1 MEQDE
6 TTVVEDTNQTASE
19 DEAEVE
25 QETVETEDEETED
38 RGEDTID
45 WKERAL
51 KAEKAI
57 EKAKKKGKDTPK
69 ESAEDLTLARLEARG
84 ILHEDEQQYILKYA
98 KVEGLDPIK
107 AIEDDFVK
115 DRLADMKRKRQSV
128 EASPRSNNRTNTSVD
143 EVAVWVK
150 KYKVNGTLP
159 DNNPALTS
167 KILRALK
174 NGA

>member
-6 TTVVEDTNQTASE
+6 TKVVEDTTETTSE
-19 DEAEVE
+19 EAEVE
-25 QETVETEDEETED
+25 QEAETTEEP
-38 RGEDTID
+38 EDTKSEDNDID

-57 EKAKKKGKDTPK
+57 EKAKKKEKTSPKD
-69 ESAEDLTLARLEARG
+69 SIEDLTLARLEARG
-84 ILHEDEQQYILKYA
+84 LLHEEDQNYVLKYA
-98 KVEGLDPIK
+98 KVEGIDPIK
-107 AIEDDFVK
+107 ALEDDFVK
-115 DRLADMKRKRQSV
+115 DRLTEYKRKRASV
-128 EASPRSNNRTNTSVD
+128 EATPKSNNRTNTSVD
-143 EVAVWVK
+143 EVSVWVK
-150 KYKVNGTLP
+150 KFKVNGVLP

>member
-1 MEQDE
+1 MDKDE
-6 TTVVEDTNQTASE
+6 TTVVEDTTETPQE
-19 DEAEVE
+19 EAEVE
-25 QETVETEDEETED
+25 QETVETEEPEEGE
-38 RGEDTID
+38 EDTID

-69 ESAEDLTLARLEARG
+69 ESVEDLTLARLEARG
-84 ILHEDEQQYILKYA
+84 ILSEDDQQYVLKYA

-107 AIEDDFVK
+107 ALEDDFVK
-115 DRLADMKRKRQSV
+115 DKLADMKRKRQSV
-128 EASPRSNNRTNTSVD
+128 EATPRSNNRTNASVD
-143 EVAVWVK
+143 EVAVWVR
-150 KYKVNGTLP
+150 KYKMNGTLP

>member
-1 MEQDE
+1 MDKDE
-6 TTVVEDTNQTASE
+6 TTVVEDTTETASE
-19 DEAEVE
+19 EEAEVE
-25 QETVETEDEETED
+25 QETESTEEPAETE
-38 RGEDTID
+38 GEDID

-57 EKAKKKGKDTPK
+57 EKAKKKGKDAPK
-69 ESAEDLTLARLEARG
+69 ESVEDLTLARLEARG
-84 ILHEDEQQYILKYA
+84 ILQEEDQQYILKYA

-107 AIEDDFVK
+107 ALEDDFVK
-115 DRLADMKRKRQSV
+115 DRLADMKRKRASV
-128 EASPRSNNRTNTSVD
+128 EATPRSNNRTNTSVD
-143 EVAVWVK
+143 EVSVWLK

>member
-1 MEQDE
+1 MDKDE
-6 TTVVEDTNQTASE
+6 TTVVEDTTETPQE
-19 DEAEVE
+19 EEAEVE
-25 QETVETEDEETED
+25 QETVETEEPEEGE
-38 RGEDTID
+38 EDTID

-69 ESAEDLTLARLEARG
+69 ESVEDLTLARLEARG
-84 ILHEDEQQYILKYA
+84 ILQEEDQQYILKYA

-107 AIEDDFVK
+107 ALEDDFVK
-115 DRLADMKRKRQSV
+115 DRLADMKRKRASV
-128 EASPRSNNRTNTSVD
+128 EATPRSNNRTNTSVD
-143 EVAVWVK
+143 EVSVWLK

>member
-6 TTVVEDTNQTASE
+6 TTVVEDTTETASE
-19 DEAEVE
+19 EETEVE
-25 QETVETEDEETED
+25 QETETTEDTED
-38 RGEDTID
+38 TKEESID

-57 EKAKKKGKDTPK
+57 EKAKKKEKTSPK
-69 ESAEDLTLARLEARG
+69 ESIEDLTLARLEARG
-84 ILHEDEQQYILKYA
+84 LLHEEDQQYVLKFA
-98 KVEGLDPIK
+98 KVEGIDPIK
-107 AIEDDFVK
+107 ALEDDFVK
-115 DRLADMKRKRQSV
+115 DRLSEYKRKRASV
-128 EASPRSNNRTNTSVD
+128 EATPKSNNRTNNSVD
-143 EVAVWVK
+143 EVAVAVK